1 MKLFCR
7 WPSYAGAAVMLI
19 CSGCH
24 SYRYTGRLV
33 GKTDCTSNP
42 STVVEER
49 YHIGAIDVH
58 SDSSKFL
65 KCLGMIDSDSVVS
78 SLARKNQNLSGASGS
93 AESVLLEVH
102 RIADREE
109 GAFGSFLNHVTLGLL
124 PFSKERTSEFYVAI
138 YPFEKKGMKPV
149 WFKAEMTQEER
160 FTPLFFWPFFWRGE
174 GDVSH
179 RYAGFDEKHE
189 RVIRDSFVD
198 LIDAGMQTAI
208 PRYDAVRIE
217 RGQSRAAATQKRNV
231 SAQTQKAVSRA
242 ADKATAG
249 HKKMPTS
256 VLPKENTLSPSNDNE
271 KVSLETMLKDGLI
284 TREEYERMKK

>member
-7 WPSYAGAAVMLI
+7 WSSYASAVVLLI
-19 CSGCH
+19 CCGCR
-24 SYRYTGRLV
+24 SYRYTGRIV
-33 GKTDCTSNP
+33 GKTDDTSNP
-42 STVVEER
+42 SMVVEER

-58 SDSSKFL
+58 SESSKFL
-65 KCLGMIDSDSVVS
+65 KRFGMLDSDSVIS

-124 PFSKERTSEFYVAI
+124 PFSKERTSEFDVAI

-174 GDVSH
+174 GDVSY
-179 RYAGFDEKHE
+179 RYVGFDEKHE

-208 PRYDAVRIE
+208 PRYDAVRTK
-217 RGQSRAAATQKRNV
+217 RGQFRTVATQKRNV
-231 SAQTQKAVSRA
+231 SVQTQKAVKRA
-242 ADKATAG
+242 VDKTTSG
-249 HKKMPTS
+249 HKKIPTS
-256 VLPKENTLSPSNDNE
+256 VLPKGNSLSPSIDNE
-271 KVSLETMLKDGLI
+271 KVSLETMLKEGLI

>member
-1 MKLFCR
+1 MKLSCG
-7 WPSYAGAAVMLI
+7 WSSYAGAAVLLI
-19 CSGCH
+19 FCGCR
-24 SYRYTGRLV
+24 SYRYTGRIV
-33 GKTDCTSNP
+33 GRTDYTPNP
-42 STVVEER
+42 SSVVEER

-65 KCLGMIDSDSVVS
+65 KRLGMIDSESVAS

-271 KVSLETMLKDGLI
+271 KVSLETMLKEGLI

>member
-1 MKLFCR
+1 MKLFFR
-7 WPSYAGAAVMLI
+7 WPSYASMAVVLM
-19 CSGCH
+19 CCGCH

-42 STVVEER
+42 SSVVEER

-58 SDSSKFL
+58 SESSKFL
-65 KCLGMIDSDSVVS
+65 KRLGMIDSDSVVS

-102 RIADREE
+102 RIGDREE
-109 GAFGSFLNHVTLGLL
+109 GEFGSFLNHVTLGLL
-124 PFSKERTSEFYVAI
+124 PFSKERTTEFYVAI
-138 YPFEKKGMKPV
+138 FPFEKKGVKPV

-160 FTPLFFWPFFWRGE
+160 FTPLCFWPFFGRGE

-208 PRYDAVRIE
+208 PQYDAVRIK

-231 SAQTQKAVSRA
+231 SAQTQKAVNRA
-242 ADKATAG
+242 VDKATAG
-249 HKKMPTS
+249 HKKIPTS
-256 VLPKENTLSPSNDNE
+256 VLPKGNSLSPSNDNE
-271 KVSLETMLKDGLI
+271 KVSFETMLKEGMI